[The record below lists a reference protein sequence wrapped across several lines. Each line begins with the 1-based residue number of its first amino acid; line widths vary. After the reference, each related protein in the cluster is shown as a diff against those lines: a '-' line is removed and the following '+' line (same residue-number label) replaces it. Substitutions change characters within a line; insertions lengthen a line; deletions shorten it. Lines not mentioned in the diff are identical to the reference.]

1 MENEKR
7 RQAFFPACVL
17 GAFIVLSLFCS
28 SANAGKAGAPVLI
41 PTSRIGEGAYVSLDD
56 LARILGGRLHPY
68 PSKGKIALRKGGTS
82 IVFTPFSSVVTV
94 NDVGYR
100 LPLETRYH
108 DSEALWVPS
117 DAILSLLART
127 LAGYPRMTAVETPVD
142 AARASVRETRQPA
155 GRTPVPRAKVDPKRW
170 TIDTIIIDPG
180 HGGRD
185 PGAMGKRGTREK
197 DIVLKVSIRL
207 KKLLEE
213 RLRVRAVL
221 TRSTDTFVTLGQRA
235 RNARKNQGKLFVS
248 LHCNASRNRRAR
260 GLEVYF
266 LSEAK
271 TDEAAEVA
279 RRENAVLRL
288 EEQDDAVTMDEVEGI
303 QFGLLSTQFLK
314 ESQDLAADIRA
325 EVIENLRPMPDRGV
339 RQANFYVMRGTMG
352 HMPSVLVEMGFI
364 SNPGE
369 ESQMR
374 KWTFQREMAEAIF
387 SGIRNFKQR
396 YERQLTQN

>member
-1 MENEKR
+1 M
-7 RQAFFPACVL
+7 CHH
-17 GAFIVLSLFCS
+17 S
-28 SANAGKAGAPVLI
+28 SANADNADAAVLI
-41 PTSRIGEGAYVSLDD
+41 PASRIGGNAYVSLDD
-56 LARILGGRLHPY
+56 LAEILGGRLHPY
-68 PSKGKIALRKGGTS
+68 PSKGKIGLRKGGDL

-108 DSEALWVPS
+108 DSEALYVPS
-117 DAILSLLART
+117 DAILPLLART
-127 LAGYPRMTAVETPVD
+127 LPGYPRITPVEKPVQ
-142 AARASVRETRQPA
+142 AVRASVRETRQPIP
-155 GRTPVPRAKVDPKRW
+155 RTPVPRAKVDPERW

-185 PGAMGKRGTREK
+185 PGALGKRGTREK
-197 DIVLKVSIRL
+197 DIV
-207 KKLLEE
+207 
-213 RLRVRAVL
+213 
-221 TRSTDTFVTLGQRA
+221 
-235 RNARKNQGKLFVS
+235 S
-248 LHCNASRNRRAR
+248 LHCNASRSRRAR
-260 GLEVYF
+260 GFEVYF

-288 EEQDDAVTMDEVEGI
+288 EEQDESAAMDEIEGI

-314 ESQDLAADIRA
+314 ESQDLAAEIRR
-325 EVIENLRPMPDRGV
+325 VVVKSLRPLPDRGV

-369 ESQMR
+369 ESQMQKR
-374 KWTFQREMAEAIF
+374 TFQSEMAEAIF
-387 SGIRNFKQR
+387 SGIQNFKRR

>member
-1 MENEKR
+1 MKKENR
-7 RQAFFPACVL
+7 RQAFLPACVL
-17 GAFIVLSLFCS
+17 GACIVLSSFWS
-28 SANAGKAGAPVLI
+28 SANADKADAAVLI
-41 PTSRIGEGAYVSLDD
+41 PAWRIGGNAYVSLDD
-56 LARILGGRLHPY
+56 LAEILGGRLHPY
-68 PSKGKIALRKGGTS
+68 PSKGKIGLRKGGDL

-108 DSEALWVPS
+108 DSEALYVPS
-117 DAILSLLART
+117 DAILPLLART
-127 LAGYPRMTAVETPVD
+127 LPGYPRITPVEKPVQ
-142 AARASVRETRQPA
+142 AVRASVRETRQPIP
-155 GRTPVPRAKVDPKRW
+155 RTPVPRAKVDPERW

-185 PGAMGKRGTREK
+185 PGALGKRGTREK
-197 DIVLKVSIRL
+197 DIVLMVSIRL

-213 RLRVRAVL
+213 RLRVKAVL
-221 TRSTDTFVTLGQRA
+221 TRSTDTFVALGKRA
-235 RNARKNQGKLFVS
+235 RIARKNRGKLFVS
-248 LHCNASRNRRAR
+248 LHCNASRSRRAR
-260 GLEVYF
+260 GFEVYF

-288 EEQDDAVTMDEVEGI
+288 EEQDESAAMDEIEGI

-314 ESQDLAADIRA
+314 ESQDLAAEIRR
-325 EVIENLRPMPDRGV
+325 VVVKSLRPLPDRGV

-369 ESQMR
+369 ESQMQKR
-374 KWTFQREMAEAIF
+374 TFQSEMAEAIF
-387 SGIRNFKQR
+387 SGIQNFKRR